1 MAAQQQ
7 PSAQTDHAGLE
18 VLAFEAC
25 LERLASVPVGRIG
38 FLSAGEVV
46 ILPVN
51 HAMDGRN
58 VVFRTAEG
66 SKLASAGLGYPVT
79 FEADAYDAA
88 TEAGWSVVVQGSAD
102 VVEDDADSS
111 RLDGLGLRSWG
122 GTARPYWVRIRPLS
136 ITGRQTPPTAR

>member
-1 MAAQQQ
+1 MAAQHQ
-7 PSAQTDHAGLE
+7 PSAQTDHAGLR
-18 VLAFEAC
+18 VLAFADC
-25 LERLASVPVGRIG
+25 LDKLASVPVGRIG

-51 HAMDGRN
+51 HAIDGHS

-79 FEADAYDAA
+79 YEADAYDAA
-88 TEAGWSVVVQGSAD
+88 TEAGWSVVVQGYAD
-102 VVEDDADSS
+102 VVEDDADRR

-122 GTARPYWVRIRPLS
+122 GNARPYWVRVRPLS
-136 ITGRQTPPTAR
+136 VTGRQTPPPAA